1 MSLIPLAP
9 LSRRSVLAG
18 GAGLF
23 ALTALPGLSR
33 AGGDLAG
40 VTLRA
45 AKYKGRE
52 DNLLRAAGQFD
63 TPYAVTFGEFASGNV
78 IVEAMNA
85 GAVDVGSMSEIPP
98 VFAAVSGARIKAV
111 AIIADDVN
119 NQVILVPKD
128 SPIRTPADLA
138 GRRVGYVRATTTQ
151 YYLARILKAAGLS
164 FADITGVAL
173 TPADGRAAFDQGAID
188 AWAIYGYSVPITI
201 AASGARVLITA
212 NGYLSGNYI
221 YAAREDALADPKLSA
236 AIGDYLLR
244 IKRAWAWQQAHL
256 EDWATIFSGAIGVPR
271 DIVLGQLRNASQP
284 NDLRPVTD
292 DAVASVQAVADTFI
306 ELGLVPGPI
315 DVAPLFDRRYGELLA
330 KSA

>member
-1 MSLIPLAP
+1 MPIL
-9 LSRRSVLAG
+9 LSRRSLLAG
-18 GAGLF
+18 GAGLL
-23 ALTALPGLSR
+23 ALSAPGLSQ
-33 AGGDLAG
+33 AGTDFAG

-52 DNLLRAAGQFD
+52 DNLLRAAGQLD
-63 TPYAVTFGEFASGNV
+63 TPYTLTFGEFASGNV

-85 GAVDVGSMSEIPP
+85 GAIDVGSMSEIPP
-98 VFAAVSGARIKAV
+98 VFAAASGARIKAV

-119 NQVILVPKD
+119 NQVVLVPKD

-138 GRRVGYVRATTTQ
+138 GKRVGYVRATTTQ

-164 FADITGVAL
+164 FADITGVPL

-201 AASGARVLITA
+201 AASGARVLVTA

-221 YAAREDALADPKLSA
+221 YAARAEALEDPALSA

-256 EDWATIFSGAIGVPR
+256 EDWATIFSDAIGVPR

-284 NDLRPVTD
+284 NDLKPVTD

-315 DVAPLFDRRYGELLA
+315 DVAPLFDRRYGDLLA

>member
-1 MSLIPLAP
+1 MPFAPLSL
-9 LSRRSVLAG
+9 LSRRSLLAG
-18 GAGLF
+18 SAGLV
-23 ALTALPGLSR
+23 ALAAAPGLSR
-33 AGGDLAG
+33 AATTADLAG
-40 VTLRA
+40 VTVRA

-52 DNLLRAAGQFD
+52 DNLLRAAGQLD
-63 TPYAVTFGEFASGNV
+63 TPYAVTFGEFPSGNV

-85 GAVDVGSMSEIPP
+85 GAIDVGSMSE
-98 VFAAVSGARIKAV
+98 IKAV

-119 NQVILVPKD
+119 NQVVLVPKD

-138 GRRVGYVRATTTQ
+138 GKRVGYVRATTTQ

-164 FADITGVAL
+164 FADITGVPL

-201 AASGARVLITA
+201 AASGARVLVTA

-221 YAAREDALADPKLSA
+221 YAVREEALADPALSA

-244 IKRAWAWQQAHL
+244 MKRAWAWQQAHL

-292 DAVASVQAVADTFI
+292 GAVASVQAVADTFV

-315 DVAPLFDRRYGELLA
+315 DVAPLFDRRYGDLLA
-330 KSA
+330 KAA